1 MSQSGNESERQSKI
15 QKLLSPD
22 PESLHGQIPDLPP
35 NADERGKLI
44 WHWDDSDDDEFEDF
58 PPGKVYFAIEENY
71 NARMTAKKELSE
83 IRARRSSL
91 KERKN
96 TSMSLELTRLVSS
109 TLKMYGRCGVVEDAN
124 TLFLTMSYIDLV
136 SWNAMIAAL
145 GCGVQAIGLF
155 ERMLK
160 EDMLPDRV
168 TFLII
173 LSTCSHA
180 GLVKEGRHYS
190 SSMRDSYAEAQ
201 TDDKPKTGR
210 WLCLQPYIPP
220 PIYCRICKKSNDH
233 MTKQCL
239 RFGLACSTN
248 LNACA
253 DSSTVVHDV
262 RCRLCLREDHVVT
275 ICPYRYYVPKGEKV
289 GPGGKLVCICCQKE
303 GGHPGEEWVGKAV
316 GNYCRICSSTYD
328 HRTEDCPV
336 KKGREIV
343 GGKFQSAMVD
353 S

>member
-1 MSQSGNESERQSKI
+1 MSQSGNESERQSKK

-22 PESLHGQIPDLPP
+22 PESLQGHIPDLPP
-35 NADERGKLI
+35 NADELRKRGKLI

-96 TSMSLELTRLVSS
+96 TT
-109 TLKMYGRCGVVEDAN
+109 
-124 TLFLTMSYIDLV
+124 
-136 SWNAMIAAL
+136 
-145 GCGVQAIGLF
+145 
-155 ERMLK
+155 
-160 EDMLPDRV
+160 
-168 TFLII
+168 
-173 LSTCSHA
+173 
-180 GLVKEGRHYS
+180 
-190 SSMRDSYAEAQ
+190 EAQ

-210 WLCLQPYIPP
+210 WFCLQPHIPP
-220 PIYCRICKKSNDH
+220 PIYCRICKKSDDH
-233 MTKQCL
+233 MTKQCP
-239 RFGLACSTN
+239 RF
-248 LNACA
+248 
-253 DSSTVVHDV
+253 DSSTAVRDV
-262 RCRLCLREDHVVT
+262 RCPLCLREDHVVI
-275 ICPYRYYVPKGEKV
+275 ICPYRYYVPRGEKV